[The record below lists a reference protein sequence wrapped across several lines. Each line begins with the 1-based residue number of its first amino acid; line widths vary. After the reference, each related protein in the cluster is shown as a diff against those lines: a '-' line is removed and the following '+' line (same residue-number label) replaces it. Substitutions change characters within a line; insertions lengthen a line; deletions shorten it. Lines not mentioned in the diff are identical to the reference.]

1 MEIEI
6 IIFNEGKALNR
17 IFKIAGLNMGRFG
30 STAEALRFD
39 TEAEA
44 QAALDTL
51 PRATREGCSLQK
63 FVKQ

>member
-1 MEIEI
+1 MNISTL
-6 IIFNEGKALNR
+6 IFSEGKALNR

-39 TEAEA
+39 TDAEA

-51 PRATREGCSLQK
+51 PRATRETCSLQH
-63 FVKQ
+63 FVN

>member
-1 MEIEI
+1 MKIETL
-6 IIFNEGKALNR
+6 IFSEGKALNR

-30 STAEALRFD
+30 ATIDALRFD
-39 TEAEA
+39 TDAEA

-51 PRATREGCSLQK
+51 PRATREGCSLQH